1 MNFIQLT
8 YVNIKRMLKEP
19 SKVAFSLI
27 FPLVIILF
35 TNFINNG
42 KNIKASPSNI
52 QVAYNIEDESQI
64 VSELFQPSASSY
76 IFLRE
81 KEKAMELLETNEVA
95 VVYNIPSDFS
105 EKIDNYEKPIIEAY
119 KQEEGNVTIPIEMSI
134 NNKINE
140 FIKEKLLVDK
150 EIISNRDEL
159 YIIKT
164 ETTFERDKKVVS
176 GDMHLVTMMVMY
188 FIILGSSVIGPELIT
203 YKKNNILSRTITTPN
218 NSATILGS
226 LGLSLLVFEVLLDT
240 IVYTVAIKIL
250 GYEIVNLGLVFISIV
265 LANMYTIVLSLVIT
279 RVFNNEGIASFITT
293 ILSVIILVLSI
304 YANIESSE
312 IPKILINLGKFTPLY
327 WIFDSLEKSII
338 YPNVF
343 LVLLMILALFTA
355 GSYRLKDF
363 VKK

>member
-8 YVNIKRMLKEP
+8 YINIKRMLKEP
-19 SKVAFSLI
+19 SKIAFSLI

-81 KEKAMELLETNEVA
+81 KEKAMELLETNEVV

-105 EKIDNYEKPIIEAY
+105 KKIDNYEKPIIEAY

-176 GDMHLVTMMVMY
+176 GDMHLVTLMVMY

-203 YKKNNILSRTITTPN
+203 YKKIIFFPERLQLQI
-218 NSATILGS
+218 
-226 LGLSLLVFEVLLDT
+226 
-240 IVYTVAIKIL
+240 IVQPY
-250 GYEIVNLGLVFISIV
+250 
-265 LANMYTIVLSLVIT
+265 
-279 RVFNNEGIASFITT
+279 
-293 ILSVIILVLSI
+293 
-304 YANIESSE
+304 
-312 IPKILINLGKFTPLY
+312 
-327 WIFDSLEKSII
+327 
-338 YPNVF
+338 
-343 LVLLMILALFTA
+343 
-355 GSYRLKDF
+355 
-363 VKK
+363 

>member
-8 YVNIKRMLKEP
+8 YINIKRMLKEP

-35 TNFINNG
+35 TNFVNNG
-42 KNIKASPSNI
+42 KDVKASPSNI
-52 QVAYNIEDESQI
+52 QVAYNIEDESPI
-64 VSELFQPSASSY
+64 VSELFQPSSSSY

-81 KEKAMELLETNEVA
+81 KEKAMDLLETNEVV

-119 KQEEGNVTIPIEMSI
+119 KKEEGNATIPIEISI

-150 EIISNRDEL
+150 EIISNQDEL

-176 GDMHLVTMMVMY
+176 GDMHLVTLMVMY
-188 FIILGSSVIGPELIT
+188 FIILGSSIIGPELIT
-203 YKKNNILSRTITTPN
+203 YKKNNILSRMITTPN

-226 LGLSLLVFEVLLDT
+226 LGLSLLVFEVFLDI

-250 GYEIVNLGLVFISIV
+250 GYEIVNLGIVFISIV

-279 RVFNNEGIASFITT
+279 RVFNNEGIASFITA

-304 YANIESSE
+304 FANIEWSK

-355 GSYRLKDF
+355 GSYKLKDF